1 MSKVTPVLSERMF
14 SKPQIPAA
22 GAAGAA
28 VSWRSGSAA
37 GAGSA
42 AVSWR
47 ARGPSVKSWRESS
60 SFLTEHKLL
69 RKVLKLCRE
78 GILSIRRE
86 SLLNK
91 PKNADIVRHL
101 PFHAHKYLYSFFELK
116 EGVLCLCGV
125 PIYLGV
131 LPFLQDYL
139 AESERNKKGTIL
151 NPCFRFVFFLDNTT
165 GSKKV
170 TMFYYADPK
179 EADDIEKAEQD
190 SAEFLLAHQSR
201 VLARAGK
208 GRFSQKE
215 LCCCA

>member
-1 MSKVTPVLSERMF
+1 MF
-14 SKPQIPAA
+14 SKPQIPA
-22 GAAGAA
+22 
-28 VSWRSGSAA
+28 AA

-47 ARGPSVKSWRESS
+47 ESS
-60 SFLTEHKLL
+60 SFLTEHELL
-69 RKVLKLCRE
+69 RKVLHLCWK
-78 GILSIRRE
+78 GILSIRGE

-131 LPFLQDYL
+131 LPFLRGYL

-151 NPCFRFVFFLDNTT
+151 SPCFRFVFFLDKTT
-165 GSKKV
+165 GSQKV
-170 TMFYYADPK
+170 TMFCYADPK

-190 SAEFLLAHQSR
+190 SAEFLSAHSSR

-215 LCCCA
+215 LCA

>member
-1 MSKVTPVLSERMF
+1 MSKVAPVLSERMF

-28 VSWRSGSAA
+28 VSWRSGSAFSSWR
-37 GAGSA
+37 AGSA
-42 AVSWR
+42 AGAR
-47 ARGPSVKSWRESS
+47 ASSVESWRESD
-60 SFLTEHKLL
+60 SFSTPPKLL
-69 RKVLKLCRE
+69 REVLLCLE
-78 GILSIRRE
+78 NMPPTSGE
-86 SLLNK
+86 HLLNK

-101 PFHAHKYLYSFFELK
+101 PFRIHKYLLSMFEQK

-131 LPFLQDYL
+131 LSFLQGYL

-151 NPCFRFVFFLDNTT
+151 NPHFRFVFFLDKTT
-165 GSKKV
+165 GSQKV
-170 TMFYYADPK
+170 TMFCYADPK

-190 SAEFLLAHQSR
+190 SAEFLSAHRSR

-208 GRFSQKE
+208 GMFSQKE
-215 LCCCA
+215 LCRCA